1 METRVPL
8 WENFPTGV
16 EAALPETDLYLRTLR
31 RAAEVM
37 GDQDALAR
45 RLRVTPS
52 HLALWIQG
60 IESPPTYVFLRAVDL
75 ISEREFPQKPS

>member
-1 METRVPL
+1 METCVPV
-8 WENFPTGV
+8 WENFPGV
-16 EAALPETDLYLRTLR
+16 EASVPETDLYLRTLR

-37 GDQDALAR
+37 GDEDALAQ

-75 ISEREFPQKPS
+75 LSEREFPRKPS